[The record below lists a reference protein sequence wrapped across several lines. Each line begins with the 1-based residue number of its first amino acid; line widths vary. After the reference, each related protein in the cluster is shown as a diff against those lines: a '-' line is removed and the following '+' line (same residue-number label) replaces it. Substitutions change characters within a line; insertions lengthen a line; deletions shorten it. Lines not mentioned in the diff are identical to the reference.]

1 MTKKEE
7 ARQRAKNYM
16 RLKDG
21 ASLQPHVNS
30 SVFMITEFY
39 FEHEEIICYAENF
52 PIDLK
57 LGDKIYAEDFKH
69 LFKKDYAY
77 YPESGKLSNE
87 FVEKFDIESCIVTC
101 LRYGLWNGK
110 IIKILTLL
118 NEN

>member
-1 MTKKEE
+1 MTEKEE

-39 FEHEEIICYAENF
+39 FEEHDIICYAENF

-57 LGDKIYAEDFKH
+57 LGDEIYAEDFKY

-87 FVEKFDIESCIVTC
+87 FVEELDISNCKITC

-118 NEN
+118 NKN